1 MATFEWIIP
10 LDFDGFT
17 VHRCAVQGLCLSS
30 AQFKNAKF
38 QGEILLDQTPVRANH
53 IAHVGQTLHITTI
66 DKTLPLPK
74 PYPLPLVIAYEDDD
88 LMVIDKPAP
97 LPSVPT
103 PRKVSITLENAV
115 FSYLGEPSDFVYR
128 PINRLD
134 KGTSGLMVVA
144 KTAHAQH
151 LLQKQLHDDS
161 FVREYLAICE
171 GIIQTDEGVIDA
183 PIQKVEDASIRR
195 VVSPFGKP
203 ASTKYTVLLRTKTRT
218 LLKLRLGSGRTH
230 QIRVHLCH
238 LDHPV
243 TGDFLYGTEIP
254 SLPERFALHSSELTL
269 THPLTKQTLHLVSPL
284 PSALSD
290 LLS

>member
-1 MATFEWIIP
+1 
-10 LDFDGFT
+10 
-17 VHRCAVQGLCLSS
+17 
-30 AQFKNAKF
+30 
-38 QGEILLDQTPVRANH
+38 
-53 IAHVGQTLHITTI
+53 
-66 DKTLPLPK
+66 
-74 PYPLPLVIAYEDDD
+74 
-88 LMVIDKPAP
+88 
-97 LPSVPT
+97 
-103 PRKVSITLENAV
+103 
-115 FSYLGEPSDFVYR
+115 
-128 PINRLD
+128 
-134 KGTSGLMVVA
+134 MVVA

-151 LLQKQLHDDS
+151 LLQKQLHDQS

-218 LLKLRLGSGRTH
+218 LLKLCLGSGRTH